1 MRVASSTDRCIGRGV
16 RVVLLGGFAVYVV
29 TAIWVWCVCHMI
41 ISIYLSGPR
50 SSDGYSPPN
59 SSVSQLR
66 VLGAEELCG
75 HAAAGARAHR
85 I

>member
-41 ISIYLSGPR
+41 KSI